1 MIVLCAWCLK
11 EGAPALI
18 GEKEP
23 RGDRSLT
30 HGLCAYHL
38 AQTKIQVARYFPQ
51 LRQPVSA
58 LPASA
63 KLA

>member
-23 RGDRSLT
+23 REDRSPT
-30 HGLCAYHL
+30 HGLCHYHL
-38 AQTKIQVARYFPQ
+38 ALTKAEIARYFA
-51 LRQPVSA
+51 PVRRLVRACRPLSG
-58 LPASA
+58 
-63 KLA
+63 